1 MSDQG
6 RQSFTDKAGAA
17 LKPDS
22 QKTTTEHIGDKLK
35 GTGDS
40 VASTFQP
47 ESQKSTGQQAG
58 DTLSGNKND
67 NQDSLLG
74 KAKNAVGLGN
84 NSGTN

>member
-1 MSDQG
+1 MSDTG

-22 QKTTTEHIGDKLK
+22 QKSTTEQLGDHLK

-47 ESQKSTGQQAG
+47 QSDKSAGQKVRRQRSPRTR
-58 DTLSGNKND
+58 NHND
-67 NQDSLLG
+67 DSLLT
-74 KAKNAVGLGN
+74 KAKNAVGMGEKK
-84 NSGTN
+84 